1 MLPHVSIRGIQIMF
15 TIGQVAKRYSLSR
28 STLIYYDR
36 KGVLCPSGRTN
47 SNYRVYS
54 DSDIEKLERIVLLRN
69 AGMSLSS
76 IRTMIEKDIDEIEDA
91 LEKRLFTI
99 NKEIQILRNQQRVI
113 IDIISNKEAVAN
125 SRIVTKEKWVEM
137 LRAAGLDEAGMWA
150 WHKEFEKSSPQG
162 HQDFLESI
170 GISSEEISLIREK
183 SGIDT

>member
-1 MLPHVSIRGIQIMF
+1 
-15 TIGQVAKRYSLSR
+15 
-28 STLIYYDR
+28 
-36 KGVLCPSGRTN
+36 
-47 SNYRVYS
+47 
-54 DSDIEKLERIVLLRN
+54 
-69 AGMSLSS
+69 MSLSS